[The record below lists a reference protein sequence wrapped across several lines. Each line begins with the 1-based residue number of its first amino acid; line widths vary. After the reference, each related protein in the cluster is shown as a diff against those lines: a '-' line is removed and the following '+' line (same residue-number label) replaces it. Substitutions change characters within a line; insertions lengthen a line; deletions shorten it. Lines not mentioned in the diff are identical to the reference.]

1 MRALNLDEVPTGI
14 ANRVPGMST
23 RRFIVVVDDD
33 DAVVSIVLII
43 LIK

>member
-33 DAVVSIVLII
+33 VVVSIVLII

>member
-33 DAVVSIVLII
+33 DVVSIVLII